1 MERKMNQLKEFVTD
15 YFKANNAKVLESKK
29 QITIQIP
36 KRLSAKLNCEQILNI
51 TFDKELAEKNPDI
64 DFIAIGSALL
74 NKILESCEKR
84 GLTIVKQYKGKN
96 KFEGLEFDFRVT
108 FESIDKKEKLIN
120 YLITLKDKKFNDK
133 LLKELEKKDFEEG
146 EEITLNP
153 EIATECYNKCIEQ
166 LEKDIKGEV
175 SKINQKL
182 RKALDKEK
190 NIIEKFYDGIIA
202 DLKKKQEDKKKI
214 YQEKMEKAKNAQY
227 VEVIEEHRK
236 ERDKYREKLLEL
248 QDKQYEELT
257 NYFNL
262 KERRLA
268 EIDNQFKLN
277 TKISLVSAALVRVV

>member
-1 MERKMNQLKEFVTD
+1 MNQLKNFIID

-29 QITIQIP
+29 QITIQVP
-36 KRLSAKLNCEQILNI
+36 KRLASKLNCENILNI
-51 TFDKELAEKNPDI
+51 IFDKKIAEKNPDI

-84 GLTIVKQYKGKN
+84 GLTVVKQYKGKN
-96 KFEGLEFDFRVT
+96 KFEGLEFNFKIT
-108 FESIDKKEKLIN
+108 FESIDKKEKIINFLID
-120 YLITLKDKKFNDK
+120 LKKKKFNSK
-133 LLKELEKKDFEEG
+133 LLKELEKKDFDEG

-153 EIATECYNKCIEQ
+153 RVVTECYNKCIEQ
-166 LEKDIKGEV
+166 LKIEINEEV
-175 SKINQKL
+175 NNINQKL
-182 RKALDKEK
+182 KKALDKEK

-202 DLKKKQEDKKKI
+202 DLKKKQEDKKRI
-214 YQEKMEKAKNAQY
+214 YQEKMVKAKNAQY
-227 VEVIEEHRK
+227 IEVIEEHRK
-236 ERDKYREKLLEL
+236 ERDKYKEKLLEL

-277 TKISLVSAALVRVV
+277 TKISLVSAALVKVI